1 MTLVNITLDAN
12 FLIAIVSLLVMA
24 KAKRK
29 TNKKTCSTAGRNLK
43 KHRSSSA
50 GKHLGGPCKSRAKGT
65 KKK

>member
-1 MTLVNITLDAN
+1 
-12 FLIAIVSLLVMA
+12 MA

-43 KHRSSSA
+43 KHRSSRA
-50 GKHLGGPCKSRAKGT
+50 GKHLGGPCKSRAKAS